1 MTLADEADGRPI
13 PELRGSLPGSAA
25 LDALLSGAD
34 DPQQPSGVLHV
45 VWEYPPVIYG
55 GLARHVEHL
64 ARAQQDAGHAVSVVT
79 AAEDVT
85 DPSRRVPA
93 TSGTRRGITVHR
105 VRRAAPRTPWADLPR
120 AAAELGAALVAGGL
134 ASAAIARPDVVHG
147 HDWTAFPAARA
158 IADAVG
164 VPLVMTIHATEH
176 GRRAGHVGEEQDGG
190 VPATIHRIEQA
201 SAGAAD
207 AVIVCSDAMRAE
219 VVDVLGGDRDRVHVV
234 RNAVNAAA
242 WRCGPGAVRAAR
254 RHWTHTPGAAAPPP
268 SELLVAAAGRIEWEK
283 GFSTLVRAIPGLR
296 EAVVGTVHVVV
307 AGRGS
312 ETARLEALATD
323 LGVRDSLEF
332 PGWLSRR
339 DLAALYAAADAVV
352 VPSRYEPSGLVA
364 REAQAAGAAVVV
376 TGTGG
381 LAEAVRDGTTGV
393 LIGIGDVHGLR
404 DAVLRLAADPVGARA
419 MGQAA
424 AAGVKDWTW
433 ADAAAATEVVYR
445 EATAAQE
452 RSLTRTEH
460 LVG

>member
-1 MTLADEADGRPI
+1 MTLADDADGRPI

-25 LDALLSGAD
+25 LDALLSGAA

-45 VWEYPPVIYG
+45 TWEYPPVIYG

-120 AAAELGAALVAGGL
+120 AAAELAAALVAGGL
-134 ASAAIARPDVVHG
+134 AASATARPDVVHG

-201 SAGAAD
+201 SARAAD
-207 AVIVCSDAMRAE
+207 AVIVCSDAMRTE
-219 VVDVLGGDRDRVHVV
+219 VVDVLGGDLDRVHVV
-234 RNAVNAAA
+234 RNAVNASA

-254 RHWTHTPGAAAPPP
+254 RHWTHAPGTVAPPRG
-268 SELLVAAAGRIEWEK
+268 ELLVAAAGRIEWEK

-296 EAVVGTVHVVV
+296 EAVGAVHVVI

-312 ETARLEALATD
+312 ETARLEALAAD
-323 LGVRDSLEF
+323 LGVHDCLEF

-381 LAEAVRDGTTGV
+381 LAEAVRDDTTGV

-404 DAVLRLAADPVGARA
+404 DAVLRLVADPVGARA
-419 MGQAA
+419 LGQAA
-424 AAGVKDWTW
+424 AASVRSWTW

-445 EATAAQE
+445 DATTAKE
-452 RSLTRTEH
+452 RSLARAEH

>member
-1 MTLADEADGRPI
+1 MTHADDADGRPI
-13 PELRGSLPGSAA
+13 PELGGSLPGSAA
-25 LDALLSGAD
+25 LDALLSGAT
-34 DPQQPSGVLHV
+34 DPEQPSGVLHV

-134 ASAAIARPDVVHG
+134 AAAATARPDVVHG

-190 VPATIHRIEQA
+190 VPATIHRIEQT

-207 AVIVCSDAMRAE
+207 AVIVCSDAMRTE
-219 VVDVLGGDRDRVHVV
+219 VVDVLGGDHDRVHVV

-242 WRCGPGAVRAAR
+242 WRCGPGVVRAAR
-254 RHWTHTPGAAAPPP
+254 RHWTHAPGVVAPPRG
-268 SELLVAAAGRIEWEK
+268 ELLVAAAGRIEWEK

-296 EAVVGTVHVVV
+296 EAVGTVHVVI

-323 LGVRDSLEF
+323 LGVRDCLDF

-339 DLAALYAAADAVV
+339 DLAALYAAADAVI

-381 LAEAVRDGTTGV
+381 LAEAVRDGTTGT
-393 LIGIGDVHGLR
+393 LIGIGDVHALR

-419 MGQAA
+419 MGKAA
-424 AAGVKDWTW
+424 AASVTNWTW
-433 ADAAAATEVVYR
+433 SDAAAATEVVYR
-445 EATAAQE
+445 DATKAREQDLDRA
-452 RSLTRTEH
+452 EH